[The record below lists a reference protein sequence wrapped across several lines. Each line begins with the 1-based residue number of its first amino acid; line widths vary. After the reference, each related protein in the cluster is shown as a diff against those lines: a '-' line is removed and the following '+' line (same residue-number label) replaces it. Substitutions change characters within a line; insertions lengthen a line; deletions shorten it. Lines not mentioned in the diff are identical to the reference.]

1 MIREC
6 VCGEIW
12 ESDFSSY
19 VYIFLV
25 CVNFYKNVFVLSL
38 GKTRIVVLTE
48 RN

>member
-6 VCGEIW
+6 VWVEIW